1 MVSEDVLGSGITT
14 DKPQQTAEKV
24 TKSASAKQGAD
35 EEGSLKEAKYEK
47 CTYNS
52 ISVPVQKRFWDARLP
67 ARPADGQNLEK

>member
-35 EEGSLKEAKYEK
+35 EEDSLKEA
-47 CTYNS
+47 
-52 ISVPVQKRFWDARLP
+52 
-67 ARPADGQNLEK
+67 